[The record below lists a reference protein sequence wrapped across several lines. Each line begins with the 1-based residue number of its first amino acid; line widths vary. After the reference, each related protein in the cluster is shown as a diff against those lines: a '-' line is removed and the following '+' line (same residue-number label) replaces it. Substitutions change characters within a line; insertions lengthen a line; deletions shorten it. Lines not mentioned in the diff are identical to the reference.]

1 MKTARQTRREAR
13 QMFRFCLVDGILDE
27 RRVRLVT
34 ERVLQYRRR
43 GFLSLLEQFR
53 RLLKL
58 EYQRHTAEI
67 ESAIPLPADLRNRVQ
82 TRLADVYGS
91 GLTSVFIPNPALIGG
106 MRIKVGSDVYD
117 GSVRCGLTAL
127 ARRFGITNGRNP
139 ERGSAI
145 AALR

>member
-34 ERVLQYRRR
+34 ERVLQSRRR

-53 RLLKL
+53 RLLKHD
-58 EYQRHTAEI
+58 YQQHTAEI
-67 ESAIPLPADLRNRVQ
+67 ESAIPLPADLRSRVQ

-91 GLTSVFIPNPALIGG
+91 RLTSVFIPNPALIGG

-127 ARRFGITNGRNP
+127 ARRFGITNGKNT
-139 ERGSAI
+139 ES
-145 AALR
+145 